1 MANPPF
7 GTCSSQTNLYRCGN
21 ANLTK
26 GVTEWH
32 MDSLLLMK
40 LAWNADIDCCQEL
53 VLNDTHPKTDND
65 WGQGAPSQGSKHFHR
80 EFEMQHQ
87 LSIN

>member
-1 MANPPF
+1 MANPRF

-21 ANLTK
+21 ANLIK

-53 VLNDTHPKTDND
+53 V
-65 WGQGAPSQGSKHFHR
+65 
-80 EFEMQHQ
+80 FE
-87 LSIN
+87 